1 MIYDLDR
8 VEGGL
13 ATCLEFN
20 GPGTE

>member
-13 ATCLEFN
+13 TTYLEFN